1 MGIYIVLCVVTALL
15 TLALFYALFKLIW
28 YAREMLLLSRS
39 LKAAERAGA
48 VVARKRGL
56 FAPLFKQKGEVDFTV
71 DTNGRQ
77 YAVSVLSFISTRGR
91 WNFEKGK
98 DGYLLECR
106 RRPFFFY
113 KKKNNSGAPLHA
125 LEYARETHFARR
137 ALYISS
143 KANDAKEIFLLYPW
157 PRTVSETS
165 AQYRELFPKDTVA
178 GHTLMDARTFFETVF
193 EKDTTEE

>member
-48 VVARKRGL
+48 VVTRKRGL

-77 YAVSVLSFISTRGR
+77 YAVSVLSFICGLLLSAHIAEQSPFAEFGIAFDTIRHTSSLLFRRG
-91 WNFEKGK
+91 
-98 DGYLLECR
+98 
-106 RRPFFFY
+106 
-113 KKKNNSGAPLHA
+113 
-125 LEYARETHFARR
+125 
-137 ALYISS
+137 
-143 KANDAKEIFLLYPW
+143 
-157 PRTVSETS
+157 
-165 AQYRELFPKDTVA
+165 
-178 GHTLMDARTFFETVF
+178 
-193 EKDTTEE
+193 